1 MKSKKPINDAP
12 DCREKNQIN
21 SKYNQDKSKV
31 LSALPLHYVTNALE
45 SIVHV
50 PLLANKSRF

>member
-31 LSALPLHYVTNALE
+31 LSLQAYTMCYPYTM
-45 SIVHV
+45 
-50 PLLANKSRF
+50 